1 MDKTTSDF
9 KVRKNNHQV
18 NHQNQWCFIPDDTHV
33 LFLVPQVDFTQFKSN
48 LVLRVKQSVVLR

>member
-18 NHQNQWCFIPDDTHV
+18 SHENQWCFIPDHTLK
-33 LFLVPQVDFTQFKSN
+33 LFLVPQVDFTQFKPN
-48 LVLRVKQSVVLR
+48 LMLRIKQPVVLR